1 LWHLDELTGSTAH
14 DSSGR
19 GHNGSLIGPLTL
31 GVPGV
36 LKTAYSYTPK
46 SAVEV
51 PDAPD
56 LRPGTANVTISY
68 WLNSTTLPPC
78 CNGIDYDMF
87 TKGDQSTSGGQIKLE
102 VQENGQASCMFRGS
116 AGKRQLI
123 AGPNVIDG
131 RWHHVVCQ
139 RIGTQIIETVDG
151 SSTSVTV
158 ATGSITVTAPIRI
171 GSHMGGGDWYKGLLD
186 EVSYSIG

>member
-1 LWHLDELTGSTAH
+1 
-14 DSSGR
+14 
-19 GHNGSLIGPLTL
+19 
-31 GVPGV
+31 V
-36 LKTAYSYTPK
+36 LNPAYSYTPK

-51 PDAPD
+51 PDAAD
-56 LRPGTANVTISY
+56 LRPGTANITISY

-78 CNGIDYDMF
+78 CNGLDYDMF

-139 RIGTQIIETVDG
+139 RIGNQIIETVDG

-171 GSHMGGGDWYKGLLD
+171 GSHFNGGDWYKGVLD